1 MIPSSENKINKLFK
15 AKIEQFKQAF
25 INTSR
30 DVYTNEDGNLL
41 HPSEFGINR
50 EEIVKN
56 YLKNIL
62 PDRMEIG
69 SGFVVTANGKVS
81 TQCDIIIY
89 DKTVTPLIRDEKNH
103 RFFPIESVIAVG
115 EIKSKLSL
123 TELKEALLKLAK
135 IKSLR
140 DVLFSPAYV
149 YSLRNKESIDDYKPE
164 SDEFDQIVTFLIC
177 EKFTFP
183 IKKTPLTN
191 IVSCYGES
199 LPHRP
204 FCHRH
209 NMVLSMA
216 DGLLTYALDDETIYP
231 FPSKIIDYINVD
243 EEYNIAER
251 KNVVERLNY
260 RFIKPLNDESIEHI
274 RHFTSILNIGLI
286 SVSVLFP
293 DLANYIPKEEK
304 VEMFDCVQNYKF

>member
-115 EIKSKLSL
+115 EIKSKLSQ
-123 TELKEALLKLAK
+123 TELKEA
-135 IKSLR
+135 
-140 DVLFSPAYV
+140 
-149 YSLRNKESIDDYKPE
+149 
-164 SDEFDQIVTFLIC
+164 
-177 EKFTFP
+177 
-183 IKKTPLTN
+183 
-191 IVSCYGES
+191 
-199 LPHRP
+199 
-204 FCHRH
+204 
-209 NMVLSMA
+209 
-216 DGLLTYALDDETIYP
+216 
-231 FPSKIIDYINVD
+231 
-243 EEYNIAER
+243 
-251 KNVVERLNY
+251 
-260 RFIKPLNDESIEHI
+260 
-274 RHFTSILNIGLI
+274 
-286 SVSVLFP
+286 
-293 DLANYIPKEEK
+293 
-304 VEMFDCVQNYKF
+304 